1 MRYPRHIRLFAAL
14 LALVSLLFT
23 QVALAAYDCPQLAKQ
38 IEQSAS
44 MMHTPA
50 AHADCCAPHDQQS
63 PNLCDAHK
71 HAQTQTPDSPVQP
84 PVAPFIPA
92 ALVVELSPIGH
103 PLPLNLDAPAA
114 FLQAASSSP
123 PISIRHC
130 CLRN

>member
-1 MRYPRHIRLFAAL
+1 MRYPRRIQLFAAL
-14 LALVSLLFT
+14 VALVSLLFT
-23 QVALAAYDCPQLAKQ
+23 QVALASYDCPQLGQAL
-38 IEQSAS
+38 EQSAA
-44 MMHTPA
+44 MKHMPPA
-50 AHADCCAPHDQQS
+50 QADCCAPHDQQS

-71 HAQTQTPDSPVQP
+71 HAQTQSPDSPAQP

-92 ALVVELSPIGH
+92 ALVVEVLPREL